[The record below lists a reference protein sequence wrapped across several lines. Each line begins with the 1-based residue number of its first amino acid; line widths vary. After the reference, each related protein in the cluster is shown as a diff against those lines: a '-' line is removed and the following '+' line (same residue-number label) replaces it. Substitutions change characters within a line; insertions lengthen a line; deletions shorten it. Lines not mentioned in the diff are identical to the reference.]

1 MKKILAFVYFCCF
14 SFSTAN
20 AADYAYFGFE
30 PAIVTNYV
38 AAKKNM
44 GYVRLT
50 VELMIED
57 SANYEVVEHHSPLLR
72 DAIISIIGKQSED
85 QIKSIKGRTDIQR
98 QCEDAIKDLLRKET
112 GQPLIKKLL
121 FTQWL
126 DN

>member
-1 MKKILAFVYFCCF
+1 MKMPIILLIALL
-14 SFSTAN
+14 SSTSVK

-30 PAIVTNYV
+30 PSIVTNYIAV
-38 AAKKNM
+38 KKKM

-57 SANYEVVEHHSPLLR
+57 ASNYEVVEHHSPLLR
-72 DAIISIIGKQSED
+72 DAIINIIGQQPESKV
-85 QIKSIKGRTDIQR
+85 KSINGRHEIQR
-98 QCEDAIKDLLRKET
+98 LCEEKVKQLLEKET
-112 GQPLIKKLL
+112 GKPLIKKLL

>member
-1 MKKILAFVYFCCF
+1 MKLPFILLLTLL
-14 SFSTAN
+14 STASVK

-30 PAIVTNYV
+30 PSIVTNYV
-38 AAKKNM
+38 AVKKKM

-57 SANYEVVEHHSPLLR
+57 ASNYEVVEHHSPLLR
-72 DAIISIIGKQSED
+72 DAIINIIGQQPESKV
-85 QIKSIKGRTDIQR
+85 KSINGRHEIQR
-98 QCEDAIKDLLRKET
+98 LCEERVKQLLEQET
-112 GQPLIKKLL
+112 GKPLIKKLL